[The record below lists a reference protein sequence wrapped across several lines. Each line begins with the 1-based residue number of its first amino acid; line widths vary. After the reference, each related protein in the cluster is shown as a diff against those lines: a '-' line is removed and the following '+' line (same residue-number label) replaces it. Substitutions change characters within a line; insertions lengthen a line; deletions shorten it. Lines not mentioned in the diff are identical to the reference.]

1 MQDNNQKGS
10 DRHESGLDVKEN
22 SDGTFTL
29 EWDHQDPRWQ
39 CLNGLGEEEILAIID
54 AAIKSAD
61 DESGD

>member
-1 MQDNNQKGS
+1 MLDNNQKGS

-39 CLNGLGEEEILAIID
+39 FLNDLQEEQILAII
-54 AAIKSAD
+54 KSAVD
-61 DESGD
+61 SDLHGSEN